1 MTALAVRATDY
12 NVPITVV
19 VNGESSEQTGIITIV
34 ENNGLYDLTL
44 KNFVL
49 QSSDAPMGVG
59 NVELR
64 GIKAWQDGN
73 ATLLMANDQV
83 TITNGDDPSVG
94 FWMASMLPPVP
105 VELRGKIE
113 GERLRCFIDID
124 LMESLGQIIQV
135 VIGNGYQL
143 PNQSFEAWHT
153 STESYV
159 EPNAWHSFETATGL
173 LAPLAGH
180 HIDKSDDA
188 HSGKTSARIFATSI
202 FGIVANGTMTT
213 GRMNA
218 GSMTAAN
225 TSNNAYLDMSK
236 EDVDGNGDPFY
247 VSLCSRPDSVAVWV
261 KFKQGVANAQHPYAT
276 ISAVITDGTYYQDPE
291 DKAYT
296 NVVAKAKNNTI
307 ATTNGQWVRVTAP
320 FVYTENAVEP
330 KAVLVTLSTNADAGQ
345 GSDGGRSG
353 AWSIAGGGGG
363 AGAKGGAGN
372 HVGRISGGGG
382 DGVPLDIT
390 GETVWYAGGGGGGG
404 AVDDWTSIGPAPG
417 GQGGGGN
424 GARKGGGNNE
434 VTVYGDE
441 DGVDGLGGGGGGG
454 AGGGSAC
461 KRWGHRGGSG
471 VAIVRFVSVAEPTP
485 VVEDVSV
492 TAVPRGALVSGTVR
506 SVGAGTAVDVSIAFD
521 PDELGGAAAVARGLR
536 AGEAFSFVVN
546 GLAASTIK
554 AKRAKR
560 SSRSPTRRR
569 RRRPSPWPSPATAA
583 SSSWAAAARAAG
595 RPAAAAAAAA

>member
-1 MTALAVRATDY
+1 MRKIFTLLLVVMTALAVRATDY

-345 GSDGGRSG
+345 GSDGDEVLVDDMEFVYN
-353 AWSIAGGGGG
+353 
-363 AGAKGGAGN
+363 AKATGLKVKGQELTGFEPDKLLYELELNEVVTADDIE
-372 HVGRISGGGG
+372 VAF
-382 DGVPLDIT
+382 DGVGAHVIKSVEAEGDYFVCTAAVVSADMSTKTTYVVRVKSNATAIRSLQFASSGNAAYFTLD
-390 GETVWYAGGGGGGG
+390 G
-404 AVDDWTSIGPAPG
+404 
-417 GQGGGGN
+417 
-424 GARKGGGNNE
+424 R
-434 VTVYGDE
+434 
-441 DGVDGLGGGGGGG
+441 
-454 AGGGSAC
+454 
-461 KRWGHRGGSG
+461 R
-471 VAIVRFVSVAEPTP
+471 
-485 VVEDVSV
+485 
-492 TAVPRGALVSGTVR
+492 
-506 SVGAGTAVDVSIAFD
+506 AGTLVPGQIYVCRQAD
-521 PDELGGAAAVARGLR
+521 G
-536 AGEAFSFVVN
+536 
-546 GLAASTIK
+546 TT
-554 AKRAKR
+554 AKI
-560 SSRSPTRRR
+560 RR
-569 RRRPSPWPSPATAA
+569 
-583 SSSWAAAARAAG
+583 
-595 RPAAAAAAAA
+595 